1 MSNMYKIQDAFNEL
15 NAKNIGSSLVSI
27 KVRPTKSTMPDLAD
41 RQKHTQNVAL
51 NAIRGEQLSQLNQES
66 TEGYRY
72 IYMITIRSKDLSKW
86 KLASS
91 FNKYLALRDLQLIA
105 KAKNSNGEL
114 VDVVNK
120 PYVNQN
126 NKSETL
132 VTFYV
137 TNKADVIG
145 GDTIV
150 TS

>member
-1 MSNMYKIQDAFNEL
+1 MSNMYKIQDAFDQL
-15 NAKNIGSSLVSI
+15 NRENIGGSLVSI
-27 KVRPTKSTMPDLAD
+27 KVRPTASTMPELAD

-66 TEGYRY
+66 EGLRY

-105 KAKNSNGEL
+105 KAKDSNGKL
-114 VDVVNK
+114 VDVQNE

-137 TNKADVIG
+137 TNKTDVIG

-150 TS
+150 S

>member
-1 MSNMYKIQDAFNEL
+1 MSNMYEIQDAFNKLKQE
-15 NAKNIGSSLVSI
+15 NIGNSLVSI

-41 RQKHTQNVAL
+41 RQQHTQNVAL
-51 NAIRGEQLSQLNQES
+51 NAIKGEQLSQLNNES
-66 TEGYRY
+66 DEGYRY
-72 IYMITIRSKDLSKW
+72 IYMITIRSKDLTKW

-91 FNKYLALRDLQLIA
+91 FNKYLALRDLQVIA
-105 KAKNSNGEL
+105 KAKNSKGEL
-114 VDVVNK
+114 VDVINE

-145 GDTIV
+145 GDTV
-150 TS
+150 Q